1 MTSVT
6 LTTTAAEGLPRR
18 RFTVADLEAMV
29 AAGVLDADER
39 VELIGGE
46 LVPMS
51 PKGDS
56 HEDVKVSLVDH
67 WIRRRT
73 DDTAVAQETA
83 FRPSEFDYFE
93 PDIMIFPRA
102 VPRRALG
109 ARDILLIVE
118 IDDTSLRYDRTQKAL
133 FYARLGIRE
142 LWVIDAV
149 KRTTH
154 VFLEPS
160 ADGYKVS
167 RDHSPADLVTPVFAP
182 AAFALRLDD
191 LEQSGSA

>member
-6 LTTTAAEGLPRR
+6 LTTTAAEGMPRR

-29 AAGVLDADER
+29 AAGILDANER

-73 DDTAVAQETA
+73 EDTAVAQETA
-83 FRPSEFDYFE
+83 FRPSEFDSFE
-93 PDIMIFPRA
+93 PDIIIFPRA
-102 VPRRALG
+102 IARRELKPQ
-109 ARDILLIVE
+109 DILLIVE
-118 IDDTSLRYDRTQKAL
+118 IADSSLRYDMNQKSRL
-133 FYARLGIRE
+133 YARLGIRE
-142 LWVIDAV
+142 FWVIDAV
-149 KRTTH
+149 KRATH

-160 ADGYKVS
+160 ADGYRVS
-167 RDHSPADLVTPVFAP
+167 RNSSSSDLVTPVFAP
-182 AAFALRLDD
+182 SAFALRLED
-191 LEQSGSA
+191 LEQSK

>member
-29 AAGVLDADER
+29 QAGILDASER

-56 HEDVKVSLVDH
+56 HEDVKVPLVDH

-83 FRPSEFDYFE
+83 FRPSESDYFE
-93 PDIMIFPRA
+93 PDIIIFPRA
-102 VPRRALG
+102 IPRRRLKPQ
-109 ARDILLIVE
+109 DILLIVE
-118 IDDTSLRYDRTQKAL
+118 IADSSLRYDMNQKSM

-142 LWVIDAV
+142 FWVINAV

-167 RDHSPADLVTPVFAP
+167 RDYSSSDLVTPVFAP
-182 AAFALRLDD
+182 PAFALRLED
-191 LEQSGSA
+191 LEQTK

>member
-29 AAGVLDADER
+29 AAGILDANER
-39 VELIGGE
+39 IELIGGE

-51 PKGDS
+51 PKGDA
-56 HEDVKVSLVDH
+56 HEDVKVFLVDH

-93 PDIMIFPRA
+93 PDIIIFPRA
-102 VPRRALG
+102 VPRRKLKP
-109 ARDILLIVE
+109 RDILLIVE
-118 IDDTSLRYDRTQKAL
+118 IADSSLRYDMNQKSQL
-133 FYARLGIRE
+133 YARLGIRE
-142 LWVIDAV
+142 FWVIDAV
-149 KRTTH
+149 KRATH

-160 ADGYKVS
+160 ADGYRVS
-167 RDHSPADLVTPVFAP
+167 RNYSSSDLVTPVFAP
-182 AAFALRLDD
+182 SAFALRLED
-191 LEQSGSA
+191 LEQRK

>member
-6 LTTTAAEGLPRR
+6 LTTSAAEGLPRR

-29 AAGVLDADER
+29 QAGILDADER

-51 PKGDS
+51 PKGDA
-56 HEDVKVSLVDH
+56 HEDVKVPLVDH

-73 DDTAVAQETA
+73 NDTAVAQETA

-93 PDIMIFPRA
+93 PDIIIFPRA
-102 VPRRALG
+102 IPRRMLKPQ
-109 ARDILLIVE
+109 DILLIVE
-118 IDDTSLRYDRTQKAL
+118 ISDSSLRYDMNQKSL

-154 VFLEPS
+154 VFLDPS
-160 ADGYKVS
+160 ADGYKIS
-167 RDHSPADLVTPVFAP
+167 RDYSSAVIVTPVFAP
-182 AAFALRLDD
+182 SAFALRLED
-191 LEQSGSA
+191 LEQTK

>member
-1 MTSVT
+1 M
-6 LTTTAAEGLPRR
+6 TTTAAEGLPRR

-29 AAGVLDADER
+29 AAGILDANER

-93 PDIMIFPRA
+93 PDIIIFPRA
-102 VPRRALG
+102 IRRRELKPQ
-109 ARDILLIVE
+109 DILLIVE
-118 IDDTSLRYDRTQKAL
+118 IADSSLRYDMNQKSL
-133 FYARLGIRE
+133 IYARLGIRE
-142 LWVIDAV
+142 FWVIDVV
-149 KRTTH
+149 KRVTRI
-154 VFLEPS
+154 FFEPS

-167 RDHSPADLVTPVFAP
+167 RDYSASDLVTPAFAP
-182 AAFALRLDD
+182 SVFALRLAD
-191 LEQSGSA
+191 LEQSK